1 MPEVPPG
8 VTPLNAFDWTWWTP
22 FSFPFNLTQQPAL
35 VMGCGFSTAGLPL
48 SLQLVA
54 PNHRED
60 LCLRAARAYEQVTPW
75 GAMRPAIAGR
85 QQDRRTV

>member
-1 MPEVPPG
+1 
-8 VTPLNAFDWTWWTP
+8 
-22 FSFPFNLTQQPAL
+22 
-35 VMGCGFSTAGLPL
+35 LPL

-75 GAMRPAIAGR
+75 GAMRPAMG
-85 QQDRRTV
+85 

>member
-1 MPEVPPG
+1 
-8 VTPLNAFDWTWWTP
+8 
-22 FSFPFNLTQQPAL
+22 
-35 VMGCGFSTAGLPL
+35 MGCGFSAAGLPL

-75 GAMRPAIAGR
+75 GAMRPAVG
-85 QQDRRTV
+85 